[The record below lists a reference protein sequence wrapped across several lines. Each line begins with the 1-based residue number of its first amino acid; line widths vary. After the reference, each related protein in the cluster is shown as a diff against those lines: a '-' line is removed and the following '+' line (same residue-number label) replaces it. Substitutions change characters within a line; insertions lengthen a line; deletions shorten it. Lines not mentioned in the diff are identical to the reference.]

1 MASFGAGDENALDY
15 EVIRDGGITIYRDFR
30 YLEED
35 IQWLRDKSYRIH
47 RVDCG
52 GWVSENDLHESL
64 KTALAFPDY
73 YGKNFNALNDV
84 ISDLD
89 VPDEGGVALV
99 FSSYDFYA
107 NGAGAPLSGSSDM
120 VWAGIVLDILSRATH
135 TFLLTGRRFLTMVQ
149 SNDPKMHF
157 GKLGGSAPSWN
168 RREWLFKNR
177 GL

>member
-1 MASFGAGDENALDY
+1 MASFGVGDENTLDY

-35 IQWLRDKSYRIH
+35 ILWLRDKSYRIH

-52 GWVSENDLHESL
+52 GWVSENSLHESL

-107 NGAGAPLSGSSDM
+107 NGSGALTF
-120 VWAGIVLDILSRATH
+120 WIVGH
-135 TFLLTGRRFLTMVQ
+135 G
-149 SNDPKMHF
+149 
-157 GKLGGSAPSWN
+157 LGGDSFGHSVQGHSHFSFDWQAILDDGAI
-168 RREWLFKNR
+168 E
-177 GL
+177 